1 MGPVPG
7 PFSSRRAVAS
17 VSSDA
22 DEPPYLKLL
31 DEMRNWALP
40 AGAPVFSGETVTDT
54 GEVLPR
60 RYVLG
65 LGSRNPVFRAG
76 LPADFVQRLGKSP
89 GDFHFSGTYQ
99 SDGYTI
105 GYLRVPHFS
114 PSASQAMRE
123 LEAEISY
130 FQANTDGLVVDV
142 MRNPGGGKV

>member
-1 MGPVPG
+1 
-7 PFSSRRAVAS
+7 
-17 VSSDA
+17 
-22 DEPPYLKLL
+22 
-31 DEMRNWALP
+31 MRNWALP

-105 GYLRVPHFS
+105 GYLRVP
-114 PSASQAMRE
+114 PSARARRKRLRE

-130 FQANTDGLVVDV
+130 FQANTDGLMVDV
-142 MRNPGGGKV
+142 MRYPGGGKV